1 MAGYTRP
8 FSPLGAATA
17 VPALPWRFAGDLLL
31 IHFRADPNAL
41 AALLPE
47 PLVPGPHPDEAFL
60 WSPRLACHPVE
71 VDPSALHPA
80 RTHYNVAVVGVPCLA
95 WGERRMFSA
104 FQWSDR
110 DWLVI
115 LSWFLGSCSKLAV
128 IEESAVHPLLPGADG
143 EDGGMQIARTVS
155 RNGEQ
160 IMRMEFAPQAPVA
173 LDELSFYTEHLPL
186 ICLRHVPDCHVPPL
200 GRPLVHDLTEMV
212 MTEAR
217 FGQAQRGRA
226 TLRFRAADNEEMLPL
241 QPREVLGG
249 YRLPMGFALQGVRI
263 LHNYLQERS
272 S

>member
-31 IHFRADPNAL
+31 IHFRADPAAL

-47 PLVPGPHPDEAFL
+47 PLVPGPRPDEAFL

-71 VDPSALHPA
+71 VEPGALHPA

>member
-47 PLVPGPHPDEAFL
+47 PLVPGPRPDEAFL

-115 LSWFLGSCSKLAV
+115 LELVFGV
-128 IEESAVHPLLPGADG
+128 LLEAG
-143 EDGGMQIARTVS
+143 
-155 RNGEQ
+155 
-160 IMRMEFAPQAPVA
+160 
-173 LDELSFYTEHLPL
+173 
-186 ICLRHVPDCHVPPL
+186 RH
-200 GRPLVHDLTEMV
+200 
-212 MTEAR
+212 
-217 FGQAQRGRA
+217 
-226 TLRFRAADNEEMLPL
+226 
-241 QPREVLGG
+241 
-249 YRLPMGFALQGVRI
+249 
-263 LHNYLQERS
+263 
-272 S
+272 